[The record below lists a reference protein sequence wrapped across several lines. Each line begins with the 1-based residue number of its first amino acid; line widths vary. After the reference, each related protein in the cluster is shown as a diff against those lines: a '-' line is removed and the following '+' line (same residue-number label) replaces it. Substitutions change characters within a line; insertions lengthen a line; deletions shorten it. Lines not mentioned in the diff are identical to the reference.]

1 MCNMTK
7 KTYTLL
13 ALPKDWRARGGA
25 CLYLIADERT
35 HPSLSGFLLVSLAL
49 SRLTNQQRT
58 VLRLQILFFFWNVFF
73 RMVASMGICFC
84 THCGPHLRSAWVCID
99 SETVTRCSW
108 ESLHLSDMSSAL
120 HLITLYSNKQISF
133 SYWHIQ
139 IQNWIN
145 TKCKDTQSNPKENT
159 LIRLCWSIRHENN
172 TEPS

>member
-1 MCNMTK
+1 MQYEQKNLYATSA
-7 KTYTLL
+7 TQGLTRTRWSVFIPDSRRENT
-13 ALPKDWRARGGA
+13 ALS
-25 CLYLIADERT
+25 LQF
-35 HPSLSGFLLVSLAL
+35 PSRSLAL

-58 VLRLQILFFFWNVFF
+58 ILRLQIFFFSNVFF

-159 LIRLCWSIRHENN
+159 LIRLC
-172 TEPS
+172 